1 MSSSSDNN
9 TLLSIHASITGLR
22 VCSFIKLLSVKVLYI
37 YISIYTYILEKSL
50 KFRINIQSYSA
61 SSENKKIHDF

>member
-37 YISIYTYILEKSL
+37 YIYIYIYFREKFEISY
-50 KFRINIQSYSA
+50 KYSVIQR
-61 SSENKKIHDF
+61 